1 MENELLIQRFL
12 DVGTDGYGA
21 GDGKGDGKGY
31 GYGDG
36 SGYGTGYGFG
46 DGYGDGTGDGNG
58 AGDGDGYGYGDG
70 SGYGTGDGDGDGY
83 GDGKGYGDGYGDGKG
98 YGDGLG
104 SGDGFGDGTGDGNG
118 AGDGDGYGLGSGLG
132 SGAGYGY
139 VRMVSLNGQKAY
151 SIDGMPT
158 LIDSVKGNFAIGGV
172 IQPDLSVRGCYIAR
186 VGKSFAH
193 GDTLRKAFEDATRKD
208 MRRKPVKERVAE
220 FKREFP
226 EPDRPYPNR
235 GLYTWHGF
243 LTGSCRMG
251 RDEFARARGI
261 DVERGSMTV
270 REFIGLTRGSYGG
283 ESIAML
289 AKAYGIG

>member
-1 MENELLIQRFL
+1 MRRGSHKVNNKRQAMENELLIQRFL
-12 DVGTDGYGA
+12 DAGSGA
-21 GDGKGDGKGY
+21 GKGY
-31 GYGDG
+31 GYG
-36 SGYGTGYGFG
+36 SGI
-46 DGYGDGTGDGNG
+46 
-58 AGDGDGYGYGDG
+58 GYGDG
-70 SGYGTGDGDGDGY
+70 SGDGTGD
-83 GDGKGYGDGYGDGKG
+83 GYGDGYGDGS
-98 YGDGLG
+98 GDG
-104 SGDGFGDGTGDGNG
+104 SGDGAVDVYGTGYGAGVG
-118 AGDGDGYGLGSGLG
+118 AGDGIGHGVGKGYGN
-132 SGAGYGY
+132 GYGDDNGY
-139 VRMVSLNGQKAY
+139 GDLRIVSLNGQKAH

-158 LIDSVKGNFAIGGV
+158 LINSVKGNFAIGGV

-186 VGKSFAH
+186 VGKSLAH

-208 MRRKPVKERVAE
+208 MRRKPVEERVAE

-226 EPDRPYPNR
+226 ETDRPYPNS

-261 DVERGSMTV
+261 DVEHGSMTV

-283 ESIAML
+283 DIIAML

>member
-1 MENELLIQRFL
+1 MENELLIRRFL
-12 DVGTDGYGA
+12 DAGTDGYGTGDDC
-21 GDGKGDGKGY
+21 GDGLGY
-31 GYGDG
+31 
-36 SGYGTGYGFG
+36 
-46 DGYGDGTGDGNG
+46 GYGDGTGDGAGTGADYGKG
-58 AGDGDGYGYGDG
+58 AGTGTGDGAGYGYGYG
-70 SGYGTGDGDGDGY
+70 YGNGYGTGTGY
-83 GDGKGYGDGYGDGKG
+83 GY
-98 YGDGLG
+98 GLG
-104 SGDGFGDGTGDGNG
+104 SGDGYGLGYG
-118 AGDGDGYGLGSGLG
+118 AGDGAGYGNGY
-132 SGAGYGY
+132 GAGYGY

-158 LIDSVKGNFAIGGV
+158 LINSVKGNFAIGGV
-172 IQPDLSVRGCYIAR
+172 IQPDLSVRECYIAR

-193 GDTLRKAFEDATRKD
+193 GDTLRKAFEDASRKD

-226 EPDRPYPNR
+226 EPDRPYPNS

>member
-1 MENELLIQRFL
+1 MESELLIRRFL
-12 DVGTDGYGA
+12 DAGTDGYGA
-21 GDGKGDGKGY
+21 VYGNGTGYGKGAGNGSGAGEGCGDGDGWGY
-31 GYGDG
+31 GAGNG
-36 SGYGTGYGFG
+36 AGNVYGTGYGKG
-46 DGYGDGTGDGNG
+46 AGNG
-58 AGDGDGYGYGDG
+58 AGTGAGTGAV
-70 SGYGTGDGDGDGY
+70 YGTGDG
-83 GDGKGYGDGYGDGKG
+83 KGAVY
-98 YGDGLG
+98 
-104 SGDGFGDGTGDGNG
+104 GTGDGW
-118 AGDGDGYGLGSGLG
+118 GYGSC
-132 SGAGYGY
+132 AGIGY
-139 VRMVSLNGQKAY
+139 VRIVSLNGQKAY

-158 LIDSVKGNFAIGGV
+158 LINSVKGNFATGGV
-172 IQPDLSVRGCYIAR
+172 IQPDLSVRECYIAR

-226 EPDRPYPNR
+226 EPDRPYPNS
-235 GLYTWHGF
+235 GLYAWHGF

-251 RDEFARARGI
+251 RDEFAMARGI

-283 ESIAML
+283 DIIAML